1 MSSLANGGRRKSNSE
16 SSSMDFEDEQII
28 DKMVRFN
35 ISENLTDESD
45 GGSSVNGV
53 KRRLAN
59 ARITRTR

>member
-1 MSSLANGGRRKSNSE
+1 
-16 SSSMDFEDEQII
+16 MDFEDEQII

-53 KRRLAN
+53 KRRMAN

>member
-1 MSSLANGGRRKSNSE
+1 
-16 SSSMDFEDEQII
+16 MDFEDEQII

-35 ISENLTDESD
+35 ISENLTDEFD

-53 KRRLAN
+53 KRRMAN